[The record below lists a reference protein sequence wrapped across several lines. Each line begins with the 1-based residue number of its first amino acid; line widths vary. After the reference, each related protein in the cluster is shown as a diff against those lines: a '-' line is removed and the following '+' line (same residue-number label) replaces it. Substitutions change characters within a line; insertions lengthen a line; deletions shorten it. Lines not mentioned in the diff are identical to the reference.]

1 MNDLATVGIVG
12 AAVGM
17 AKGVIDQKNAQKY
30 DSQAGTNVGSYIK
43 NGISNAIPLGLAAM
57 GGYAGIGT
65 LLGKE
70 FTIKGTNVKDIAK
83 SIAGNVYPGRDELI
97 EELNETMVKNVSSSK
112 KFLDKQAQSG
122 ANHALEKFGGLSEE
136 EAKKITKSISSK
148 NVNENIDALK
158 DTISN
163 TISEDRDIDKVLKG
177 MKNYSNDAINK
188 EPSMEDVISGM
199 KKNEKY
205 LHYPKAYFT
214 NPDKTV
220 RNTRKGVAIGT
231 YAGLAIGG
239 RYLQGGSLTRDEYGR
254 RDIAGVPF
262 L

>member
-17 AKGVIDQKNAQKY
+17 AKGVIDQKNAQRY
-30 DSQAGTNVGSYIK
+30 DSQASTDVGSYIK
-43 NGISNAIPLGLAAM
+43 SGISNAIPLGLAAM

-70 FTIKGTNVKDIAK
+70 FTIKGTNIKDIAK
-83 SIAGNVYPGRDELI
+83 SISGNIYPGRDELI

-112 KFLDKQAQSG
+112 KFLDKQAQLG
-122 ANHALEKFGGLSEE
+122 AKEALEKIGNIPKE
-136 EAKKITKSISSK
+136 EAEKISKTVSSK
-148 NVNENIDALK
+148 NLDKSIEKLR
-158 DTISN
+158 DTV
-163 TISEDRDIDKVLKG
+163 SEKLPEGKDIDNVLNTVKKRAEKT
-177 MKNYSNDAINK
+177 MSK
-188 EPSMEDVISGM
+188 EPDLENVLQTMNPI
-199 KKNEKY
+199 EKY
-205 LHYPKAYFT
+205 ANYPKAYFI

>member
-17 AKGVIDQKNAQKY
+17 AKGVIDQKNAQRY
-30 DSQAGTNVGSYIK
+30 DSQASTDVGSYIK

-70 FTIKGTNVKDIAK
+70 FTIKGTSIKDIAK
-83 SIAGNVYPGRDELI
+83 SISGNIYPGRDELI

-112 KFLDKQAQSG
+112 KFLDKQAQLG
-122 ANHALEKFGGLSEE
+122 AKEALEKIGNIPKE
-136 EAKKITKSISSK
+136 EAEKISKTVSSK
-148 NVNENIDALK
+148 NLDKSIEKLR
-158 DTISN
+158 DTV
-163 TISEDRDIDKVLKG
+163 SEKLPEGKDIDNVLNTVKKRAEKT
-177 MKNYSNDAINK
+177 MSK
-188 EPSMEDVISGM
+188 EPDLENVLQTMNPI
-199 KKNEKY
+199 EKY
-205 LHYPKAYFT
+205 ANYPKAYFT

-231 YAGLAIGG
+231 YTGLAIGG

>member
-17 AKGVIDQKNAQKY
+17 AKGVIDQKNAQRY
-30 DSQAGTNVGSYIK
+30 DSQASTDVGSYIK

-70 FTIKGTNVKDIAK
+70 FTIKGTNIKDIAK
-83 SIAGNVYPGRDELI
+83 SISGNIYPGRDELI

-112 KFLDKQAQSG
+112 KFLDKQAQLG
-122 ANHALEKFGGLSEE
+122 AKEALEKIGNIPKE
-136 EAKKITKSISSK
+136 EAEKISKTVSSK
-148 NVNENIDALK
+148 NLDKSIEKLR
-158 DTISN
+158 DTV
-163 TISEDRDIDKVLKG
+163 SEKLPEGKDIDNVLNTVKKRAEKT
-177 MKNYSNDAINK
+177 MSK
-188 EPSMEDVISGM
+188 EPDLENVLQTMNPI
-199 KKNEKY
+199 EKY
-205 LHYPKAYFT
+205 ANYPKAYFT

>member
-12 AAVGM
+12 AAVGV

-70 FTIKGTNVKDIAK
+70 FTIKGTNIKDIAK
-83 SIAGNVYPGRDELI
+83 SISGNIYPGRDELI

-112 KFLDKQAQSG
+112 KFLDKQAQLG
-122 ANHALEKFGGLSEE
+122 AKEALEKIGNIPKE
-136 EAKKITKSISSK
+136 EAEKISKTVSSK
-148 NVNENIDALK
+148 NLDKSIEKLR
-158 DTISN
+158 DTV
-163 TISEDRDIDKVLKG
+163 SEKLPEGKDIDNVLNTVKKRAEKT
-177 MKNYSNDAINK
+177 MSK
-188 EPSMEDVISGM
+188 EPDLENVLQTMNPI
-199 KKNEKY
+199 EKY
-205 LHYPKAYFT
+205 ANYPKAYFT
-214 NPDKTV
+214 NSDKTV

>member
-17 AKGVIDQKNAQKY
+17 AKGVIDQKNAQRY
-30 DSQAGTNVGSYIK
+30 DSQASTNVGSYIK

-70 FTIKGTNVKDIAK
+70 FTIKGTNIKDIAK
-83 SIAGNVYPGRDELI
+83 SISGNIYPGRDELI

-112 KFLDKQAQSG
+112 KFLDKQAQLG
-122 ANHALEKFGGLSEE
+122 TKEALEKIGNIPKE
-136 EAKKITKSISSK
+136 EAEKISKTVSSK
-148 NVNENIDALK
+148 NLDKSIEKL
-158 DTISN
+158 
-163 TISEDRDIDKVLKG
+163 RDIVSEKLPEGKDIDNVLNTVKKRAEKT
-177 MKNYSNDAINK
+177 MSK
-188 EPSMEDVISGM
+188 EPDLENVLQTMNPI
-199 KKNEKY
+199 EKY
-205 LHYPKAYFT
+205 ANYPKAYFT